1 MSCKL
6 KTATILKKAIFGETI
21 LNKHVGANPE
31 YGKNTAS
38 LQKNAGILQQCKEKF
53 DKILL
58 ENNGCAKI
66 DYGANNL
73 DNKENRNPDSI
84 MNNNTKCDVDSK
96 KVEYFVFKFD
106 ICGLHKYPLTASCS
120 KVIKDTEEG

>member
-21 LNKHVGANPE
+21 LNKHGGANQE

-38 LQKNAGILQQCKEKF
+38 LQNIGILKQCIEKF

-58 ENNGCAKI
+58 ENNGGAKI
-66 DYGANNL
+66 NYGSNNL
-73 DNKENRNPDSI
+73 DNKENKK
-84 MNNNTKCDVDSK
+84 TKCNDDSK

-106 ICGLHKYPLTASCS
+106 ICGLHKYPLTSSSS
-120 KVIKDTEEG
+120 KVDKNTDEG

>member
-21 LNKHVGANPE
+21 LNKPGGANQE
-31 YGKNTAS
+31 YGKNVA
-38 LQKNAGILQQCKEKF
+38 ILQQYKEKF

-58 ENNGCAKI
+58 EINGDAKI

-73 DNKENRNPDSI
+73 DNKE
-84 MNNNTKCDVDSK
+84 TKKTKWNDDSK

-106 ICGLHKYPLTASCS
+106 ICGLHKYPLTSSSS
-120 KVIKDTEEG
+120 KVDKNTDEG

>member
-21 LNKHVGANPE
+21 LNKHGGANQE

-38 LQKNAGILQQCKEKF
+38 LQNIGILQQCIEKF

-58 ENNGCAKI
+58 ENNDGAKI
-66 DYGANNL
+66 DYGSNNL
-73 DNKENRNPDSI
+73 DNKETKK
-84 MNNNTKCDVDSK
+84 TKCNDDSK

-106 ICGLHKYPLTASCS
+106 ICGLHKYPLTASSSS
-120 KVIKDTEEG
+120 KVDKNTDEG

>member
-21 LNKHVGANPE
+21 LNKHVGANTE

-58 ENNGCAKI
+58 ENNGSAKI
-66 DYGANNL
+66 DYAANNL

-84 MNNNTKCDVDSK
+84 MNNNTKCDGATK

-106 ICGLHKYPLTASCS
+106 ICGLHKYPLTPSS
-120 KVIKDTEEG
+120 SEINKNTEEG